1 MKRLF
6 LIALAVC
13 AVLLFS
19 TAGAEPKFLAEYNE
33 ATGTSQ
39 VYLSGLSGSTDY
51 SVMLLRTEGSLETD
65 NILFLDQVRST
76 TYGTVQLTFV
86 QTGLDGAVLAVGG
99 PISGSSSPC
108 VLGTVRGTSGG
119 SIILPNALN
128 AVEDEAFMGSSVQ
141 YVYLGSR
148 VQRIG
153 NKAFAQCDN
162 LTAIHIPDSVT
173 DIAEDAF
180 QGSSQVKIVC
190 SPDSAACSYAV
201 RKNIPYILQ

>member
-1 MKRLF
+1 MKKIV
-6 LIALAVC
+6 LIALAICV
-13 AVLLFS
+13 VLLFS
-19 TAGAEPKFLAEYNE
+19 TAEAEPDFLAEYNE
-33 ATGTSQ
+33 ATGTSHI
-39 VYLSGLSGSTDY
+39 YLSGLSGSVDY

-86 QTGLDGAVLAVGG
+86 QTGLDESVLAVGG

-108 VLGTVRGTSGG
+108 ILGTVRGTNGG

-128 AVEDEAFMGSSVQ
+128 VIEDEAFMGSSVQ

-153 NKAFAQCDN
+153 SKAFAQCDT
-162 LTAIHIPDSVT
+162 LTVIHIPDSVT
-173 DIAEDAF
+173 EIAEDAF
-180 QGSSQVKIVC
+180 WGSSKVKIVC